1 MNSSSEAARPW
12 APMQYREDSEDGG
25 ANGAQ
30 AESSPATDAAAKEPT
45 VEEQVAMRV
54 AEERKALAE
63 SSRRELTHEVQ
74 LARNRVAQAVS
85 DFRGQREQYF
95 STVEQEVV
103 QLALAIARR
112 ILHRES
118 QMDQRL
124 LGALVHHELEQ
135 LENGTMVRLY
145 VPPEE
150 QAGWTEMAA
159 TMPRPAEVI
168 SDRAVSAGC
177 VRMETKLGSTVVD
190 FENELKEIERGFFDL
205 LAHRP
210 PAPMEDSPVA
220 RVQ

>member
-1 MNSSSEAARPW
+1 MSSSSEAARQW
-12 APMQYREDSEDGG
+12 VPMQYREDAEGD
-25 ANGAQ
+25 AAYGAQ
-30 AESSPATDAAAKEPT
+30 AESSTATDVAAKEPT
-45 VEEQVAMRV
+45 LEEQVTARV

-63 SSRRELTHEVQ
+63 ASRRELTHEVQ

-118 QMDQRL
+118 QMDRRL
-124 LGALVHHELEQ
+124 LGALVHHELDQ
-135 LENGTMVRLY
+135 LESGTTVRLC

-150 QAGWTEMAA
+150 TAAWMEMAA
-159 TMPRPAEVI
+159 NMPRPVEVI

-210 PAPMEDSPVA
+210 PMEDAPAA

>member
-1 MNSSSEAARPW
+1 MSSSSEAARQW
-12 APMQYREDSEDGG
+12 TPMQYREDAEGG
-25 ANGAQ
+25 AATGAQ
-30 AESSPATDAAAKEPT
+30 VESSQADAAAKEPT
-45 VEEQVAMRV
+45 VEEQVATRV
-54 AEERKALAE
+54 AEERRALTEA
-63 SSRRELTHEVQ
+63 SRRELTHEVQ
-74 LARNRVAQAVS
+74 VARNRVAQAVS
-85 DFRGQREQYF
+85 DFRSQREHYF
-95 STVEQEVV
+95 SSVEQEVV

-118 QMDQRL
+118 QIDQRL
-124 LGALVHHELEQ
+124 LGALVQHELEQ
-135 LENGTMVRLY
+135 LESGTTVRLC

-150 QAGWTEMAA
+150 TASWMEMAA
-159 TMPRPAEVI
+159 TMPRTVEVI

-210 PAPMEDSPVA
+210 PVPTEDTPAA